1 VKYDLVITGGGPAGL
16 MAAVTAAEA
25 GLKTVLVEKKR
36 DPASINRCCG
46 QMFIL
51 NWASPEMY
59 VETVKLEVGLTG
71 ARFLYPGVGLSL
83 DYAGPLKPYTNA
95 VWISPSGYRVDF
107 FHDYLWGFF
116 YDKEVFLGQLLDRAR
131 KAGAEIRTGTAALA
145 AEDSPQGVRINTR
158 QGERPGEILASKA
171 ILAEGMESATVES
184 LGLNRAR
191 RTITPEVK
199 TSWAI
204 LEGTAVDLPG
214 HETGYLTFKMSGK
227 QLEHAGSFT
236 ILNYTG
242 DTKMVYSEYP
252 RFAALPRYAA
262 WFRNAREV
270 KRMAFRCTIRTPL
283 REPAMGNLILAADAA
298 SPFGTLIQGA
308 VASGCQAARAVIKEL
323 NGEKALANYNRWWQ
337 RSFYFNEIGYYR
349 RMLTHHG
356 LLAAWTDAEMD
367 YISQF
372 FQGKG
377 TLPTMA
383 LAINPDLI
391 RKENPALA
399 DKTRVALD
407 KIRSQWEPLQALFPN
422 DSAIFPEPDACFS
435 TLQPYLSGMRI

>member
-1 VKYDLVITGGGPAGL
+1 MKYDLAITGGGPAGL
-16 MAAVTAAEA
+16 MAAVTAAET

-36 DPASINRCCG
+36 DPSRINRCCG

-59 VETVKLEVGLTG
+59 VETVKVEIGLQG
-71 ARFLYPGVGLSL
+71 ARFLYPGAGLSL
-83 DYAGPLKPYTNA
+83 DYSGPFKPYTNA

-107 FHDYLWGFF
+107 FHDYLWGFY

-131 KAGAEIRTGTAALA
+131 KAGAEVRTETAALA
-145 AEDSPQGVRINTR
+145 AEDSPRGVRISIR
-158 QGERPGEILASKA
+158 QSDRPGEILASKA
-171 ILAEGMESATVES
+171 ILAEGIESATVES

-191 RTITPEVK
+191 RIITPEVK
-199 TSWAI
+199 TAWAI

-227 QLEHAGSFT
+227 QLENAGSFT
-236 ILNYTG
+236 ILNHTG
-242 DTKMVYSEYP
+242 DTKMVYAEYT

-283 REPAMGNLILAADAA
+283 REPAMGNLIVAADAA

-308 VASGCQAARAVIKEL
+308 VTSGYQAARTMIKEL
-323 NGEKALANYNRWWQ
+323 NGGKALGNYNRWWQ

-356 LLAAWTDAEMD
+356 LLAAWSDADMD
-367 YISQF
+367 YVSQF
-372 FQGKG
+372 FQGRG
-377 TLPTMA
+377 ILPTLA
-383 LAINPDLI
+383 LAKDPDI
-391 RKENPALA
+391 VRPGNPALA
-399 DKTRVALD
+399 DKTRTALD
-407 KIRSQWEPLQALFPN
+407 KIRGQWEPLKTFFPS

-435 TLQPYLSGMRI
+435 TLQPYLSGVQI